1 MANSQAG
8 SRTANGVL
16 PASHAKSQPQAGAGT
31 SSRAGK
37 GKTPVEGQKVVLRRL
52 PPGITEQETVAFLS
66 DEWKPGGAKVG
77 WFSFQAGKI
86 SKDPAKPS
94 RPSRAY
100 LHVLKTDQVMALVEH
115 VRNTEWLDAK
125 DTSAS
130 SCLVGPP
137 MLDISIYKKVPSGK
151 VRSDARAGTID
162 QDPEFMDF
170 LEALANPN
178 KDPEADHTAEED
190 DKQITKASSTPL
202 IDYLLEK
209 KANKAKESAA
219 SKSGKH
225 ARHESGTGKG
235 KSSEDSKKR
244 SKESKTEKSTE
255 KPKEN
260 VKILTKKAAVEAA
273 ADAANAAA
281 SQIMANSKE
290 KEELTKSGRRAG
302 IAAAARILQRD
313 LGLSPGNAH
322 RRARQ
327 EAAKAESEA
336 KGSASSSAAKDTP
349 PAKETVKTA
358 AVASTPTASEAPT
371 TAARPPTPTAPK
383 AAAGSS
389 SRGSRGKK
397 GAAVEKEKGGKE
409 KKGTTTDKSG
419 EASAAATPKAPVA
432 ILKKK
437 DREEN
442 KQEATP
448 PISIPNGSAEGKA
461 TATTTNPTSATTKAV
476 PNGVKAS
483 PGKGAAGSGR
493 KGRGEG
499 SSNSTPNI
507 SPAATRAFVKHANSS
522 QGVTEAL
529 LKEALQAYGNVTFV
543 EMDKRKGFAYV
554 DFADHDGLVRAITA
568 GPVSVAQAMVQVLE
582 RKDKEA
588 TSKKG
593 GGGGGGG
600 KDSTTAAPS
609 LLSKSNDGGKGGS
622 GSGSAPPS
630 GPKSAPTGP
639 KAEAGA
645 SGAAR
650 SATPPTGSAAD
661 KDKAGGEHKRGGRR
675 RGGRGR
681 GGEPKDGASSKA
693 ANAGTG
699 ATSTPTAPSTS

>member
-1 MANSQAG
+1 MAGSQAV
-8 SRTANGVL
+8 SKTANGVL
-16 PASHAKSQPQAGAGT
+16 PAPQAKPQPQAGAGA
-31 SSRAGK
+31 SSRSGK

-52 PPGITEQETVAFLS
+52 PPGITEQETVSFLS

-100 LHVLKTDQVMALVEH
+100 LHVLKTEQVMGLVEH

-137 MLDISIYKKVPSGK
+137 VLDISIYKKVPSGK
-151 VRSDARAGTID
+151 VRADARAGTID

-190 DKQITKASSTPL
+190 EKQITKASSTPL
-202 IDYLLEK
+202 IDYLREK
-209 KANKAKESAA
+209 KANKAKESATG
-219 SKSGKH
+219 KSGKH
-225 ARHESGTGKG
+225 SRHEPGTAKG
-235 KSSEDSKKR
+235 KSSEDPKKR
-244 SKESKTEKSTE
+244 TRDSKTEKSTE
-255 KPKEN
+255 KPREN

-273 ADAANAAA
+273 AEAANAVA
-281 SQIMANSKE
+281 SQIMANAKE
-290 KEELTKSGRRAG
+290 KEELTKTGRRAG

-336 KGSASSSAAKDTP
+336 KGSTSSPATKDAVTTKENAKAAPAAST
-349 PAKETVKTA
+349 T
-358 AVASTPTASEAPT
+358 VASPAASETAT
-371 TAARPPTPTAPK
+371 TAARPSTPTAPK

-389 SRGSRGKK
+389 SRGVRGKK
-397 GAAVEKEKGGKE
+397 GTAGEKEKGGRE
-409 KKGTTTDKSG
+409 KKGATDKSG
-419 EASAAATPKAPVA
+419 EASSAATPKAPIA

-437 DREEN
+437 DREES
-442 KQEATP
+442 KQEGAP
-448 PISIPNGSAEGKA
+448 PASTANGSAEGKA
-461 TATTTNPTSATTKAV
+461 TATTTNSASATAKVV
-476 PNGVKAS
+476 PNGLKA
-483 PGKGAAGSGR
+483 PQGKGASGSG
-493 KGRGEG
+493 KKSRGEG
-499 SSNSTPNI
+499 SSNSTPNV
-507 SPAATRAFVKHANSS
+507 SPAATRAFVKHANPS

-529 LKEALQAYGNVTFV
+529 LKEVMQAFGTVTFV

-554 DFADHDGLVRAITA
+554 DFADHDCLVKAIA
-568 GPVSVAQAMVQVLE
+568 ASPVSVAQATVQVLE

-588 TSKKG
+588 APKKG
-593 GGGGGGG
+593 GGG
-600 KDSTTAAPS
+600 KDTSATPS
-609 LLSKSNDGGKGGS
+609 SSKTNDGGKGGS
-622 GSGSAPPS
+622 GSGPAPPL
-630 GPKSAPTGP
+630 GPKSTPTGP
-639 KAEAGA
+639 KAEAAA

-650 SATPPTGSAAD
+650 SATPPTGPAAD
-661 KDKAGGEHKRGGRR
+661 KDKAAGEHKRGGRR

-681 GGEPKDGASSKA
+681 GGDPKDSGSSKA
-693 ANAGTG
+693 ASAGAG
-699 ATSTPTAPSTS
+699 ATSTPAAPSAAA

>member
-1 MANSQAG
+1 MAGSQAG
-8 SRTANGVL
+8 PKTANGVL
-16 PASHAKSQPQAGAGT
+16 PAPQAKPHPQACAGA
-31 SSRAGK
+31 SSRSGK

-52 PPGITEQETVAFLS
+52 PPGITEQETVSFLS

-100 LHVLKTDQVMALVEH
+100 LHVLKTEQVMGLVEH

-151 VRSDARAGTID
+151 VRADARAGTID

-178 KDPEADHTAEED
+178 KDPEADYTAEED
-190 DKQITKASSTPL
+190 EKLITKASSTPL
-202 IDYLLEK
+202 IDYLREK
-209 KANKAKESAA
+209 KANKAKESATG
-219 SKSGKH
+219 KSGKH
-225 ARHESGTGKG
+225 SRHESGTAKG
-235 KSSEDSKKR
+235 RSAEDSKKR
-244 SKESKTEKSTE
+244 TKDSKTEKSTE
-255 KPKEN
+255 KPREN

-273 ADAANAAA
+273 AEAANAVA
-281 SQIMANSKE
+281 SKIIASKE
-290 KEELTKSGRRAG
+290 KEELTKTGRRAG

-327 EAAKAESEA
+327 EAAKAESEV
-336 KGSASSSAAKDTP
+336 KESTSSSATKETTT
-349 PAKETVKTA
+349 AKENVRAASAASTTVASPTVSETATA
-358 AVASTPTASEAPT
+358 AARPSTPTT
-371 TAARPPTPTAPK
+371 PK

-389 SRGSRGKK
+389 PRGSRGKK
-397 GAAVEKEKGGKE
+397 GAAGEKEKGGRE
-409 KKGTTTDKSG
+409 KKGATDRSG
-419 EASAAATPKAPVA
+419 EASSATTPKAPIA

-437 DREEN
+437 DREES
-442 KQEATP
+442 KQEAAP
-448 PISIPNGSAEGKA
+448 PASTANVPAEGKA
-461 TATTTNPTSATTKAV
+461 AATTTNSASATAKAV
-476 PNGVKAS
+476 PNGLKATQ
-483 PGKGAAGSGR
+483 GKGASGSGK

-499 SSNSTPNI
+499 PSNNTPNV
-507 SPAATRAFVKHANSS
+507 SPAATRAFVKHANPS

-529 LKEALQAYGNVTFV
+529 LKEAMQAFGTVTLV

-554 DFADHDGLVRAITA
+554 DFADHDCLAKAIA
-568 GPVSVAQAMVQVLE
+568 ASPVSVAQATVQVLE

-588 TSKKG
+588 APKR
-593 GGGGGGG
+593 GGGG
-600 KDSTTAAPS
+600 KDAGATPS
-609 LLSKSNDGGKGGS
+609 SSKADGAKGGN
-622 GSGSAPPS
+622 GSGATPPL
-630 GPKSAPTGP
+630 GPKSTPTGP
-639 KAEAGA
+639 KAEAAA

-650 SATPPTGSAAD
+650 SATPPTGPAAD
-661 KDKAGGEHKRGGRR
+661 KDKAAGEHKRGGRR

-681 GGEPKDGASSKA
+681 GGEPKESGSSKA
-693 ANAGTG
+693 ASAGAG
-699 ATSTPTAPSTS
+699 ATSTPAAPSAAA

>member
-8 SRTANGVL
+8 SRTANGVP

-137 MLDISIYKKVPSGK
+137 VLDISIYKKVPSSK
-151 VRSDARAGTID
+151 VRADARAGTID

-190 DKQITKASSTPL
+190 DRQITKASSTPL
-202 IDYLLEK
+202 IDYLREK

-225 ARHESGTGKG
+225 SRHDSGTGKG

-255 KPKEN
+255 KPREN

-273 ADAANAAA
+273 ADAANAAV

-327 EAAKAESEA
+327 EAAKAENEA

-349 PAKETVKTA
+349 PAKETIKA
-358 AVASTPTASEAPT
+358 AAAASTPTVSEAPT
-371 TAARPPTPTAPK
+371 TAGQPPTPTAPK

-397 GAAVEKEKGGKE
+397 GAAGEKEKGGRE

-419 EASAAATPKAPVA
+419 EASVAATLKAPVA

-442 KQEATP
+442 KQDAAS
-448 PISIPNGSAEGKA
+448 PISIANASSEGKA
-461 TATTTNPTSATTKAV
+461 TATTTNLTSATTKAT

-483 PGKGAAGSGR
+483 QGKGAASSGR

-507 SPAATRAFVKHANSS
+507 NPAATRAFVKHANPS

-529 LKEALQAYGNVTFV
+529 LKEAMQAFGNVTFV
-543 EMDKRKGFAYV
+543 EMDKRKGFAYI
-554 DFADHDGLVRAITA
+554 DFADHDSLVRAITA
-568 GPVSVAQAMVQVLE
+568 SPVSVAQATVQVLE
-582 RKDKEA
+582 RKEKDA
-588 TSKKG
+588 ASKKG
-593 GGGGGGG
+593 GGGGG
-600 KDSTTAAPS
+600 KESTTATPS
-609 LLSKSNDGGKGGS
+609 LLSKSNDGGKGVNGPGS
-622 GSGSAPPS
+622 VSTS
-630 GPKSAPTGP
+630 GPKSTPTGP

-645 SGAAR
+645 SSATR
-650 SATPPTGSAAD
+650 SATPPTGPAAD
-661 KDKAGGEHKRGGRR
+661 EDKAGGEHKRGGRR

-681 GGEPKDGASSKA
+681 GGEPKEGASSKA
-693 ANAGTG
+693 ANAGAG
-699 ATSTPTAPSTS
+699 ATSTSAAPSAAS